1 MARNMLGLDIDFA
14 GIRAVETVRKGRQTA
29 VTKLAEQPI
38 PAGTVVDGKVVNSQ
52 VLGNELQSFLSKQR
66 FQANSV
72 TLGLRSSWV
81 TVKIHRFPAMPKRE
95 LDKALEFE
103 IPDLVSFQ
111 APALKDVAYDYFV
124 NSRTDNEVEV
134 VVVSCP
140 RQHLDPYIKL
150 MREAGLSLEAIDV
163 PAFGWQELL
172 ADDKRRG
179 FVEVNEEQTT
189 IQISL
194 DGIFRVLRVIPL
206 GMMHFR
212 KSVQE
217 AFEISAEEAQ
227 SLIYDRDLDYLL
239 TEGAGS
245 KRSIRSTIQQFSGS
259 ILQTLDF
266 IRAQERAANYKS
278 MMDEIVFLG
287 DLAGVAGVA
296 EMLQKEMDL
305 PVLALRQID
314 TLTLTMDFQR
324 PPHFDAYGSALA
336 LGMRGLDL

>member
-1 MARNMLGLDIDFA
+1 MLGLDIDFA
-14 GIRAVETVRKGRQTA
+14 GIRAVEAVRKGRQTT
-29 VTKLAEQPI
+29 VTKLAGQSL

-52 VLGNELQSFLSKQR
+52 VLGRELQSFLSKQH
-66 FQANSV
+66 FQTDSV
-72 TLGLRSSWV
+72 TLGVRSSWV
-81 TVKIHRFPAMPKRE
+81 TVKTHRFPTMPQRE

-103 IPDLVSFQ
+103 IPELVSFPVQ
-111 APALKDVAYDYFV
+111 SLKDVAFDYFV

-134 VVVSCP
+134 VIVACP
-140 RQHLDPYIKL
+140 RQHLDPYIKV
-150 MREAGLSLEAIDV
+150 MREVGLTLEGIDV

-172 ADDKRRG
+172 ADEKRRG

-194 DGIFRVLRVIPL
+194 NGVFRVLRVVPL

-227 SLIYDRDLDYLL
+227 TIIFNRDLDYLL
-239 TEGAGS
+239 TEGSAS
-245 KRSIRSTIQQFSGS
+245 TRSLRATIQQFSRS

-278 MMDEIVFLG
+278 MLDEMVFLG
-287 DLAGVAGVA
+287 DFAGVAGVA
-296 EMLQKEMDL
+296 DMLQKEMDL
-305 PVLALRQID
+305 PVRTLRQVD
-314 TLTLTMDFQR
+314 DLQLTLDLSR
-324 PPHFDAYGSALA
+324 PAHFNAYGSALA